1 MKILHYFLGFPPYR
15 SGGLTRFSFDL
26 MKVQVADGND
36 VSALWPG
43 KIGFVDHRLIIKKR
57 SSIDGIRNY
66 ELVNPLPVPLDEG
79 IIDIDAYTASCDENV
94 YDVFLEQVKPD
105 VIHIHTL
112 MGLHRE
118 FIDMA
123 QKHGIRT
130 VFTTHDY
137 FGLCPKVYFY
147 RNGDVCDDD
156 HGCKDCVTCN
166 RTALSFK
173 KVKLLQSHLYSKLK
187 NFPIIKKLRAKHRSE
202 YFGANEDITYDKVDE
217 SDAQKYVKLREY
229 YVNMLNHIDI
239 IHFNSNLSA
248 SIYLKFIRPRSY
260 KVISIS
266 NSTIR
271 EHIHTEVQYNN
282 IIHDKLR
289 ILYLAPAKPYKGFYV
304 LKEALD
310 ELWDEGKRD
319 FELKVFASTNDK
331 SPYMTVIKDGYK
343 ADELSEI
350 FSDADL
356 LIAPSVWYETF
367 GFTVLE
373 AISFGVPVI
382 VSDRVGANDII
393 GKGGIVVKANSVA
406 ELKEAIS
413 GITEEK
419 LKQLKFNIKNMII
432 ESWDD
437 CVQKIY
443 NIY

>member
-26 MKVQVADGND
+26 MKAQIADGND

-94 YDVFLEQVKPD
+94 YDVFLEQIKPD

-112 MGLHRE
+112 MGLHKE

-123 QKHGIRT
+123 QKHGIRI

-137 FGLCPKVYFY
+137 FGICPKVYFY

-156 HGCKDCVTCN
+156 HDCRECVACN
-166 RTALSFK
+166 KTALTLRK
-173 KVKLLQSHLYSKLK
+173 IKLLQSHLYSKLK
-187 NFPIIKKLRAKHRSE
+187 NSPIIKRLRSKHRAG
-202 YFGANEDITYDKVDE
+202 YFEANEDIAYDKVDE
-217 SDAQKYVKLREY
+217 IDAQKYIKLREY
-229 YVNMLNHIDI
+229 YVNMLNRIDI

-266 NSTIR
+266 NSSIKER
-271 EHIHTEVQYNN
+271 PQVGVQHNT
-282 IIHDKLR
+282 IHDKLS
-289 ILYLAPAKPYKGFYV
+289 ILYLAPVKPYKGFHI
-304 LKEALD
+304 LKKALD

-319 FELKVFASTNDK
+319 FELKIFAPTNDI
-331 SPYMTVIKDGYK
+331 SPYMVVSKNGYN
-343 ADELSEI
+343 ANELSSI
-350 FSDADL
+350 FSFADIL
-356 LIAPSVWYETF
+356 VAPSVWYETF

-382 VSDRVGANDII
+382 VSDRVGAKDII